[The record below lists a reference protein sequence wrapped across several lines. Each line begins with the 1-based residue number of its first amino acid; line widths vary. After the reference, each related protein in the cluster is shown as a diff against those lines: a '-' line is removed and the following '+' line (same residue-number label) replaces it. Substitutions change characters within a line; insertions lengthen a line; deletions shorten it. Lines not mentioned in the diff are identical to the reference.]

1 MTFSCGI
8 SPNGVYHT
16 ATAYGQLLSS
26 SGARSPGYSNSE
38 QGCVNCLISAGD
50 TETLPILQDDQ
61 WNFQYDLQYICS
73 AAGVLASIINSFH
86 LELAYTKSKWNGT
99 YTSLTLGA
107 VRCYVTQWCTV
118 ATQPPLCNPSYVDQ
132 QPLIP
137 GQQVSCWQYYNTT
150 WLAESFAGGPWT
162 CIPLIPDQNAVGTGD
177 SSAMACTKHP

>member
-73 AAGVLASIINSFH
+73 AAGVLASVYDSVGLGLHRATYKATQTPTTCQLNLTCPAGTTARCGTPSFDTNGAPCKAPWLNVLFLGITGRNSFSCYGV
-86 LELAYTKSKWNGT
+86 APNKW
-99 YTSLTLGA
+99 SLTQG
-107 VRCYVTQWCTV
+107 
-118 ATQPPLCNPSYVDQ
+118 
-132 QPLIP
+132 
-137 GQQVSCWQYYNTT
+137 
-150 WLAESFAGGPWT
+150 T
-162 CIPLIPDQNAVGTGD
+162 CD
-177 SSAMACTKHP
+177 